1 MGESGREWET
11 QGGREIDGVRRRK
24 VEGREEGW
32 GNREKDKKR
41 EMDGWMGRF
50 IQKESSQKARR
61 VS

>member
-1 MGESGREWET
+1 MLWGCLWLSLVGWFF
-11 QGGREIDGVRRRK
+11 DGVCCCL
-24 VEGREEGW
+24 VLACVVGW